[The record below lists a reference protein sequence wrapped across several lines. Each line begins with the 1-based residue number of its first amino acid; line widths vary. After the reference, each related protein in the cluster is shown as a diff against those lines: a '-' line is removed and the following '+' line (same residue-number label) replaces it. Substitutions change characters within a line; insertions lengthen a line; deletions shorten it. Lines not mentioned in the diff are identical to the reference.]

1 MGYTVSC
8 RISYSYLFR
17 GGGGGWGRQQCMV
30 REMYDCTLVL
40 LLT

>member
-17 GGGGGWGRQQCMV
+17 GGGGGVGETTVYGERDV
-30 REMYDCTLVL
+30 
-40 LLT
+40 